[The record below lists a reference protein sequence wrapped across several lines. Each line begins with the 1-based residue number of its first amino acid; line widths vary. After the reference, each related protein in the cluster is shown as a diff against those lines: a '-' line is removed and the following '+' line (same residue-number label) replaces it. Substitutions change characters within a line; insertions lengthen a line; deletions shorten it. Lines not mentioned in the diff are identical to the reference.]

1 MFRRGVLAQART
13 MLRLAVVAVAM
24 LLVVRLAQ
32 VVSQVRQVARATMR
46 LLLVLVAV
54 ARTLQQAAT
63 VRLAKCG

>member
-1 MFRRGVLAQART
+1 